1 MYKVLLVEDE
11 RWVRVVLRKV
21 LSETGLPFEIV
32 KECTNGLEALDWL
45 KGNEADLIFAD
56 FKMPVM
62 DGIKFA
68 EQLCHIDKKPPIIF
82 ISGHD
87 EFQVVRSA
95 MRCGVIDYLLKPVE
109 IEDLQACLQKWID
122 SNNKQTVPEECFI
135 PSGKDSLSTIEQV
148 IKIIRESQ
156 PCDVSLTEVAS
167 RVHMNPSYLSQYF
180 KQQTGSRF
188 VDYVVGIRMEEA
200 KMLVVRTSLRISEI
214 AERLGYSDIAYF
226 SNTFKKLTGKT
237 PLEFRKTQVVDK

>member
-11 RWVRVVLRKV
+11 RWVRAVLREV
-21 LSETGLPFEIV
+21 LTQTGLPFEIV
-32 KECTNGLEALDWL
+32 SECTNGLEALDWL
-45 KGNEADLIFAD
+45 KGNDVDLIFAD

-62 DGIKFA
+62 DGIAFA
-68 EQLCHIDKKPPIIF
+68 EQLCIVGGKPPIIF

-87 EFQVVRSA
+87 DFQVARKA

-109 IEDLQACLQKWID
+109 VEDLQTCLQKWLDDNVKRAD
-122 SNNKQTVPEECFI
+122 SEESYVL
-135 PSGKDSLSTIEQV
+135 SGKSSLSTIEQV
-148 IKIIRESQ
+148 IQIIRES
-156 PCDVSLTEVAS
+156 PPSDISLTEVAA

-200 KMLVVRTSLRISEI
+200 KLLVGRTSMRISEI

-226 SNTFKKLTGKT
+226 SNTFKKLIGKT
-237 PLEFRKTQVVDK
+237 PLEFRKAQITDK

>member
-11 RWVRVVLRKV
+11 RWVRAVLREV
-21 LSETGLPFEIV
+21 LSQTGLPFEIV

-45 KGNEADLIFAD
+45 KGNEVDIIFAD

-62 DGIKFA
+62 DGISFA
-68 EQLCHIDKKPPIIF
+68 EELGKLNNNTPMIF

-87 EFQVVRSA
+87 DFQVARKA

-109 IEDLQACLQKWID
+109 VEDMQISLQKWMD
-122 SNNKQTVPEECFI
+122 SKVKRVELEESYV
-135 PSGKDSLSTIEQV
+135 PSGKSSQSTIEQV
-148 IKIIRESQ
+148 IQIIRES
-156 PCDVSLTEVAS
+156 PPSDISLTEVAA

-188 VDYVVGIRMEEA
+188 VDYVVAIRMEEA
-200 KMLVVRTSLRISEI
+200 KMLVSRTSMRISEI

-226 SNTFKKLTGKT
+226 SNTFKKLTGRT
-237 PLEFRKTQVVDK
+237 PLEFRKTQTADK